1 MLLSLRF
8 LGCDCPR
15 RIEQVV
21 QSVVAGHL
29 TTDRSP
35 DRDDEAVHR
44 ARVFDESLPLE
55 VAREQLDQFWRV
67 SADLLNRLTAFD
79 ERGEGVAKVVLGSS
93 SIASLSSSVV
103 GLNTVRS
110 ISLPTT

>member
-8 LGCDCPR
+8 FGGDCPR

-21 QSVVAGHL
+21 QAVESSQV

-67 SADLLNRLTAFD
+67 SADLFNRLTAFD
-79 ERGEGVAKVVLGSS
+79 ERGEGVAKVVC
-93 SIASLSSSVV
+93 SIASLSSSAV